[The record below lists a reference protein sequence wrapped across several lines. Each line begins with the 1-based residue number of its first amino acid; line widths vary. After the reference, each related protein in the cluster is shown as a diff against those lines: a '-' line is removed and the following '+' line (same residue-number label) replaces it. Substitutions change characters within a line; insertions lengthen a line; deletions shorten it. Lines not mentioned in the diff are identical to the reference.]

1 MIKHVF
7 GRFYTQLLFVMYNK
21 DAREGNDMRCSAD
34 RLSDYTRDFAP
45 VWQKFSQ
52 YDETN
57 TLMISNY
64 FNNIDEFT
72 RNDLILPLY
81 HPRLGKTDFL
91 DDKHMVW
98 LHSYLS
104 FLAALED

>member
-1 MIKHVF
+1 M
-7 GRFYTQLLFVMYNK
+7 
-21 DAREGNDMRCSAD
+21 EMRCTAD
-34 RLSDYTRDFAP
+34 RLNDHTRNFTP

-64 FNNIDEFT
+64 YNNVDEFA
-72 RNDLILPLY
+72 RNDLILPFY

-104 FLAALED
+104 FIASLED

>member
-1 MIKHVF
+1 MF
-7 GRFYTQLLFVMYNK
+7 NK
-21 DAREGNDMRCSAD
+21 EAKEGQETRCTAD
-34 RLSDYTRDFAP
+34 RLAGHTRNFAP

-52 YDETN
+52 YDESN
-57 TLMISNY
+57 TLMVSNY
-64 FNNIDEFT
+64 YNSIEDFA

-104 FLAALED
+104 FLARIEI